1 MTLVSVIIPVYN
13 GEKFILNALNCVI
26 NQTYRPL
33 EVVVFDDAST
43 DKTFELATEFFNSVS
58 NINNINVILK
68 KSNNESPKGPGFGR
82 NEAILLST
90 GSILCHLD
98 VDDEM
103 DSTRI
108 DKQVN
113 LYKSM
118 NSTDCLIGCNFSR
131 VPEGNCV
138 VFNLLIYYL

>member
-13 GEKFILNALNCVI
+13 GEKYILNALNCVI

-43 DKTFELATEFFNSVS
+43 DNTFDLATEFFNTES
-58 NINNINVILK
+58 NINVILR

-103 DSTRI
+103 DSARI
-108 DKQVN
+108 EKQVN
-113 LYKSM
+113 LYNSID
-118 NSTDCLIGCNFSR
+118 STDCLIGCNFSR
-131 VPEGNCV
+131 APEGN
-138 VFNLLIYYL
+138 